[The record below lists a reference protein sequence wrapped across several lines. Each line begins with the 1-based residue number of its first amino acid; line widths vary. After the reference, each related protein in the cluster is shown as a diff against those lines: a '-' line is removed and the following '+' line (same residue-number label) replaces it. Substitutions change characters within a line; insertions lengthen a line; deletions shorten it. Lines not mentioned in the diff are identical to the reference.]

1 MTDQKKISRRQALG
15 GALAGSAA
23 LSLGG
28 NSTVAGEAHQD
39 PWDLAADIVCVG
51 SGAAALSAATTAAA
65 EQASVIVLEKAPV
78 LGGTTAKSGAVFWIP
93 NHYGLKA
100 RGVKDE
106 REDCIRFLCR
116 YAFPTL
122 YAPEAAHFGL
132 SSFDYER
139 IAAFYD
145 KGSETVDFIRKH
157 QIFGLKEWRM
167 WGLDEPAVD

>member
-1 MTDQKKISRRQALG
+1 MTNQKKISRRQALG

-28 NSTVAGEAHQD
+28 NSAVAGEAQQD
-39 PWDLAADIVCVG
+39 HWDLEADIVCVG

-65 EQASVIVLEKAPV
+65 QQASVIVLEKAPV

-116 YAFPTL
+116 YASQ
-122 YAPEAAHFGL
+122 G
-132 SSFDYER
+132 
-139 IAAFYD
+139 
-145 KGSETVDFIRKH
+145 
-157 QIFGLKEWRM
+157 
-167 WGLDEPAVD
+167 